1 MTNIAIVLIVV
12 SLIGL
17 AGLLVYYTIL
27 KRKYSNN
34 SILQSKDTLVIKNK
48 VNFKDTFD
56 KLYQVMYMTFVK
68 MPIMKYY
75 AKKIRLKY
83 EMSNDYTEYE
93 LRRNTG
99 KLMTLTMIVM
109 FVALAVFVNI
119 VNDLYM
125 TLIIMIG
132 LIIVVEKVTD
142 ITITSVSNKI
152 LRQMPEAFT
161 ILRHAFHEHGM
172 VDEALADTID
182 ELSEKEIAPQ
192 LKRIREAIISDQ
204 PEVELE
210 RYYDTAPNRF
220 LKLFA
225 GISYLT
231 YELGDRKVEDTSIY
245 LKNLNNILNEIYL
258 EILKQDKLKSTFR
271 SLTIIAV
278 VPLIF
283 IKPIESWATGNFAAL
298 SNFYTSSIGFAMQ
311 SLIIIS
317 IFMSYL
323 LLRVVREDGEEIK
336 FDRVSKVKWQ
346 EKLYKINIVRMIVDA
361 FKTKKHTSKYKRE
374 VNLIKDTNSYLT
386 IEWLYV
392 NKFAYAFIAFIL
404 TILLIFNMNIITKNA
419 AYTKLSNEFLSLGK
433 LSEDDQEAAR
443 EVAEF
448 DLAYIEKYKNKNVT
462 KEELAESLT
471 DTATGTVDTD
481 AVDRIYDKITTING
495 SYIKFWHVLIA
506 LAIAVVAYYI
516 PNIMLTIKNNIRKMD
531 KDNEIMQ
538 FQSIILMLMHI
549 DRVDVQTILEWLC
562 RFSYAFRE
570 PIATCLNNYEAG
582 AERALEELK
591 DSVPNKDFQR
601 IIDQLESA
609 VTRIPVKAAFDELE
623 TERAFFY
630 EKRKD
635 ANEALVKRKATIG
648 QVLGFTPMVLLIGGY
663 LVAPLLIVS
672 ILQMLNYFSQM
683 AF

>member
-1 MTNIAIVLIVV
+1 
-12 SLIGL
+12 
-17 AGLLVYYTIL
+17 
-27 KRKYSNN
+27 
-34 SILQSKDTLVIKNK
+34 
-48 VNFKDTFD
+48 
-56 KLYQVMYMTFVK
+56 
-68 MPIMKYY
+68 
-75 AKKIRLKY
+75 
-83 EMSNDYTEYE
+83 
-93 LRRNTG
+93 
-99 KLMTLTMIVM
+99 
-109 FVALAVFVNI
+109 
-119 VNDLYM
+119 
-125 TLIIMIG
+125 
-132 LIIVVEKVTD
+132 
-142 ITITSVSNKI
+142 
-152 LRQMPEAFT
+152 
-161 ILRHAFHEHGM
+161 M
-172 VDEALADTID
+172 VDEAISDTID
-182 ELSEKEIAPQ
+182 EMSEKEIAPQ

-231 YELGDRKVEDTSIY
+231 YELGDRKIEDTSIY

-258 EILKQDKLKSTFR
+258 EILKQDKLKTTFR

-278 VPLIF
+278 IPLIF
-283 IKPIESWATGNFAAL
+283 IKPVESWATNNFTAL
-298 SNFYTSSIGFAMQ
+298 SNFYNSSIGFAMQ
-311 SLIIIS
+311 SILIVS

-323 LLRVVREDGEEIK
+323 LLRVLREDGEEIK

-346 EKLYKINIVRMIVDA
+346 EKLYKINFVRMLVDA
-361 FKTKKHTSKYKRE
+361 FKTKKHTSKYKKE

-392 NKFAYAFIAFIL
+392 NKLTYAFVAFVL
-404 TILLIFNMNIITKNA
+404 TILLILNMNIITKNS
-419 AYTKLSNEFLSLGK
+419 AYTRLSNEFLSLGK
-433 LSEDDQEAAR
+433 LSEEDQAAAQ
-443 EVAEF
+443 EITDF
-448 DLAYIEKYKNKNVT
+448 DMQYIEEYRNKSVS
-462 KEELAESLT
+462 KEELAEDLT
-471 DTATGTVDTD
+471 DKATGTVDTE
-481 AVDRIYDKITTING
+481 AVDRIYDKITAIND
-495 SYIKFWHVLIA
+495 SYLKYWHVIIA
-506 LAIAVVAYYI
+506 LVVAAIAYYI
-516 PNIMLTIKNNIRKMD
+516 PNITLAIKNNVRKMD
-531 KDNEIMQ
+531 KENEIMQ

-601 IIDQLESA
+601 IVEQLESA

-635 ANEALVKRKATIG
+635 ANEALVKKKASLG

-683 AF
+683 SF

>member
-1 MTNIAIVLIVV
+1 
-12 SLIGL
+12 
-17 AGLLVYYTIL
+17 
-27 KRKYSNN
+27 
-34 SILQSKDTLVIKNK
+34 
-48 VNFKDTFD
+48 
-56 KLYQVMYMTFVK
+56 
-68 MPIMKYY
+68 
-75 AKKIRLKY
+75 
-83 EMSNDYTEYE
+83 
-93 LRRNTG
+93 
-99 KLMTLTMIVM
+99 MTLTLIVM
-109 FVALAVFVNI
+109 FVALAIFVNV

-125 TLIIMIG
+125 TLIILVG

-225 GISYLT
+225 GISFLT
-231 YELGDRKVEDTSIY
+231 YELGDRKIEDTSIY

-258 EILKQDKLKSTFR
+258 EILKQDKLKNTFR

-283 IKPIESWATGNFAAL
+283 IKPIESWATNNFVAL
-298 SNFYTSSIGFAMQ
+298 SNFYQSSIGFVMQ

-317 IFMSYL
+317 IFMSYI
-323 LLRVVREDGEEIK
+323 LLRVLREDGEEIK

-346 EKLYKINIVRMIVDA
+346 ERLYKINFIRLIVDA
-361 FKTKKHTSKYKRE
+361 FKTKQHTTKYKKE

-392 NKFAYAFIAFIL
+392 NKLTYAFVGFIL
-404 TILLIFNMNIITKNA
+404 TIFLILNMNIITKNA
-419 AYTKLSNEFLSLGK
+419 AYTKLSNQFLSLGK
-433 LSEDDQEAAR
+433 LSAEDQAAAD
-443 EVAEF
+443 EIADF
-448 DLAYIEKYKNKNVT
+448 DLDYIEKYKNKSVT

-471 DTATGTVDTD
+471 DVSTGTVDTD

-495 SYIKFWHVLIA
+495 SYLKFWHVIIA
-506 LAIAVVAYYI
+506 LIVGVIAYYI
-516 PNIMLTIKNNIRKMD
+516 PNLTLAIKNNVRKMD
-531 KDNEIMQ
+531 KENEIMQ

-582 AERALEELK
+582 AEKALEELK

-601 IIDQLESA
+601 IIDQLQSA

-635 ANEALVKRKATIG
+635 ANEALIKRKASIG
-648 QVLGFTPMVLLIGGY
+648 QVLGFTPMVLLIAGY

>member
-1 MTNIAIVLIVV
+1 
-12 SLIGL
+12 
-17 AGLLVYYTIL
+17 
-27 KRKYSNN
+27 
-34 SILQSKDTLVIKNK
+34 
-48 VNFKDTFD
+48 
-56 KLYQVMYMTFVK
+56 
-68 MPIMKYY
+68 
-75 AKKIRLKY
+75 
-83 EMSNDYTEYE
+83 MSNDYSEYE

-99 KLMTLTMIVM
+99 RLMTLTLIVM
-109 FVALAVFVNI
+109 FVALAIFVNV

-161 ILRHAFHEHGM
+161 TLRHAFHEHGM
-172 VDEALADTID
+172 VDEALSDTID
-182 ELSEKEIAPQ
+182 EMSEKEIAPQ

-225 GISYLT
+225 GISFLT
-231 YELGDRKVEDTSIY
+231 YELGDRKIEDTSIY

-258 EILKQDKLKSTFR
+258 EILKQDKLKNTFR
-271 SLTIIAV
+271 SLTVIAV
-278 VPLIF
+278 IPLIF
-283 IKPIESWATGNFAAL
+283 IKPIESWATNNFAAL
-298 SNFYTSSIGFAMQ
+298 SNFYSSSIGFVMQ

-317 IFMSYL
+317 IFMSYI
-323 LLRVVREDGEEIK
+323 LLRVLREDGEEIK

-346 EKLYKINIVRMIVDA
+346 EKLYKINFVRTIVDA
-361 FKTKKHTSKYKRE
+361 FKTKQHTAKYKKE

-392 NKFAYAFIAFIL
+392 NKLTYALIGFVL
-404 TILLIFNMNIITKNA
+404 TIFLILNMNIITKNA

-433 LSEDDQEAAR
+433 LSTEDQAAAD
-443 EVAEF
+443 EIAKF
-448 DLAYIEKYKNKNVT
+448 DLGYIQKYKNKNVS

-471 DTATGTVDTD
+471 DKSTGTVDTD
-481 AVDRIYDKITTING
+481 AVDRIYDKITTIND

-506 LAIAVVAYYI
+506 LGVAVIAYHI
-516 PNIMLTIKNNIRKMD
+516 PNLILTIKNSVRKMD
-531 KDNEIMQ
+531 KENEIMQ

-582 AERALEELK
+582 AEEALEELK

-601 IIDQLESA
+601 IIEQLESA

-635 ANEALVKRKATIG
+635 ANENLVKRKASIG

>member
-12 SLIGL
+12 SLVGL
-17 AGLLVYYTIL
+17 VGLLVYYTIL
-27 KRKYSNN
+27 KKKYSNN
-34 SILQSKDTLVIKNK
+34 AIMQSKDTLVVKNK
-48 VNFKDTFD
+48 VNFKETFD
-56 KLYQVMYMTFVK
+56 KLYQVMYLTFVK

-99 KLMTLTMIVM
+99 RLMTITLLIL
-109 FVALAVFVNI
+109 FVSLAVFVNV

-172 VDEALADTID
+172 VDEALSDTID
-182 ELSEKEIAPQ
+182 EMSEKEIAPQ

-204 PEVELE
+204 AEVELE

-231 YELGDRKVEDTSIY
+231 YELGDRKVQDTSIY

-258 EILKQDKLKSTFR
+258 EILKQDKIKATFR

-283 IKPIESWATGNFAAL
+283 IKPIESWATSNFAAL
-298 SNFYTSSIGFAMQ
+298 SNFYSSSIGFVMQ

-346 EKLYKINIVRMIVDA
+346 EKLYKVNFIRMIIDA

-374 VNLIKDTNSYLT
+374 VNMIKDTNSYLT

-392 NKFAYAFIAFIL
+392 NKFTYAFVGFVL
-404 TILLIFNMNIITKNA
+404 TILLILNMNIITKNS

-433 LSEDDQEAAR
+433 LSEEDQLAAQ
-443 EVAEF
+443 EIADY
-448 DLAYIEKYKNKNVT
+448 DLTYIEEYHNKDVT
-462 KEELAESLT
+462 KEELADKLT
-471 DTATGTVDTD
+471 DKATGTVDTE

-506 LAIAVVAYYI
+506 MFVGFIAYYL
-516 PNIMLTIKNNIRKMD
+516 PNIMLIIKNNIRKMD

-582 AERALEELK
+582 AEQALQELK

-635 ANEALVKRKATIG
+635 ANEALVKKKASIG

>member
-12 SLIGL
+12 SLVGL
-17 AGLLVYYTIL
+17 VGLLVYYTIL
-27 KRKYSNN
+27 KKKYSNN
-34 SILQSKDTLVIKNK
+34 AIMQSKDTLVVKNK
-48 VNFKDTFD
+48 VNFKETFD
-56 KLYQVMYMTFVK
+56 KLYQVMYLTFVK

-99 KLMTLTMIVM
+99 RLMTITLLIL
-109 FVALAVFVNI
+109 FVSLAVFVNI

-172 VDEALADTID
+172 VDEALSDTID
-182 ELSEKEIAPQ
+182 EMSEKEIAPQ

-204 PEVELE
+204 AEVELE

-231 YELGDRKVEDTSIY
+231 YELGDRKVQDTSIY

-258 EILKQDKLKSTFR
+258 EILKQDKIKATFR

-283 IKPIESWATGNFAAL
+283 IKPIESWATSNFAAL
-298 SNFYTSSIGFAMQ
+298 SNFYSSSIGFVMQ

-346 EKLYKINIVRMIVDA
+346 EKLYKVNFIRMIIDA

-374 VNLIKDTNSYLT
+374 VNMIKDTNSYLT

-392 NKFAYAFIAFIL
+392 NKFTYAFVGFVL
-404 TILLIFNMNIITKNA
+404 TILLILNMNIITKNS

-433 LSEDDQEAAR
+433 LSEEDQLAAQ
-443 EVAEF
+443 EIADY
-448 DLAYIEKYKNKNVT
+448 DLTYIEEYHNKKVT
-462 KEELAESLT
+462 KEELADKLT
-471 DTATGTVDTD
+471 DKATGTVDTE

-506 LAIAVVAYYI
+506 MFVGFIAYYL
-516 PNIMLTIKNNIRKMD
+516 PNIMLLIKNNIRKMD

-582 AERALEELK
+582 AEQALQELK

-635 ANEALVKRKATIG
+635 ANEALVKKKASIG

>member
-17 AGLLVYYTIL
+17 VGLLAYYTIL
-27 KRKYSNN
+27 KRKYSSN

-83 EMSNDYTEYE
+83 EMSNDYSEYE

-99 KLMTLTMIVM
+99 KLMTLTIIVM
-109 FVALAVFVNI
+109 FVALAVFVNV

-258 EILKQDKLKSTFR
+258 EILKQDKLKATFR

-278 VPLIF
+278 IPLIF

-311 SLIIIS
+311 SIIIVS

-346 EKLYKINIVRMIVDA
+346 EKLYKINVVRMIVDA

-392 NKFAYAFIAFIL
+392 NKFAYAFVAFCL
-404 TILLIFNMNIITKNA
+404 TILLILNMNIITKNA

-433 LSEDDQEAAR
+433 LSEDDQEAAK
-443 EVAEF
+443 EIADF
-448 DLAYIEKYKNKNVT
+448 DLGYIEKYKNKNVT
-462 KEELAESLT
+462 KEELAENLT
-471 DTATGTVDTD
+471 DTATGTVDTE

-495 SYIKFWHVLIA
+495 SYLKFWHVLIA
-506 LAIAVVAYYI
+506 LAIALVAYYI

-570 PIATCLNNYEAG
+570 PIATCLNNYESG
-582 AERALEELK
+582 AEKALEELK

>member
-12 SLIGL
+12 SVVGL
-17 AGLLVYYTIL
+17 AALLLYYYLLKKKYSKSTIL
-27 KRKYSNN
+27 YA
-34 SILQSKDTLVIKNK
+34 KDTLVVKNK
-48 VNFKDTFD
+48 VSLKETFD
-56 KLYQVMYMTFVK
+56 KLYQVLYMTFVK
-68 MPIMKYY
+68 MPLLKYY

-99 KLMTLTMIVM
+99 RLMTITLVVM
-109 FVALAVFVNI
+109 FVALAVFVNV

-125 TLIIMIG
+125 TLIILVGI
-132 LIIVVEKVTD
+132 IIVAEKVID

-161 ILRHAFHEHGM
+161 TLRHAFHEHGM
-172 VDEALADTID
+172 VDEALSDTID
-182 ELSEKEIAPQ
+182 EMSEKEIAPQ
-192 LKRIREAIISDQ
+192 LKRIRDAIVSDQ

-225 GISYLT
+225 GISFLT
-231 YELGDRKVEDTSIY
+231 FELGDRKVADTSIY

-283 IKPIESWATGNFAAL
+283 IKPLESWATGSFAAL
-298 SNFYTSSIGFAMQ
+298 SNFYNSSIGFVMET
-311 SLIIIS
+311 LIIVS

-323 LLRVVREDGEEIK
+323 LLRVLRDDGEEIK
-336 FDRVSKVKWQ
+336 FDRVSRIKWQ
-346 EKLYKINIVRMIVDA
+346 DKLYKIDFIRIIIDA
-361 FKTKKHTSKYKRE
+361 FKTKSHTAKYKKE

-392 NKFAYAFIAFIL
+392 NKFAYAFVGFVL
-404 TILLIFNMNIITKNA
+404 TILLILNMNLITKNS
-419 AYTKLSNEFLSLGK
+419 AYTKLGNEFLSLGK
-433 LSEDDQEAAR
+433 LSEEDQAAAD
-443 EVAEF
+443 EIADF
-448 DLAYIEKYKNKNVT
+448 DLGYIEEYKNTGVT
-462 KEELAESLT
+462 KEQLAEQLT
-471 DTATGTVDTD
+471 DKSTGTVDNE
-481 AVDRIYDKITTING
+481 AVDRIYDKINTVSN
-495 SYIKFWHVLIA
+495 SYLKFWHVIIA
-506 LAIAVVAYYI
+506 MVVGAIAYYI
-516 PNIMLTIKNNIRKMD
+516 PNISLYMKNSIRKMD
-531 KDNEIMQ
+531 KENEIMQ

-582 AERALEELK
+582 AEQALEELK

-601 IIDQLESA
+601 IIEQLESA

-635 ANEALVKRKATIG
+635 ANENLVKRKASIG

-672 ILQMLNYFSQM
+672 ILQMLNYFGQM
-683 AF
+683 TF